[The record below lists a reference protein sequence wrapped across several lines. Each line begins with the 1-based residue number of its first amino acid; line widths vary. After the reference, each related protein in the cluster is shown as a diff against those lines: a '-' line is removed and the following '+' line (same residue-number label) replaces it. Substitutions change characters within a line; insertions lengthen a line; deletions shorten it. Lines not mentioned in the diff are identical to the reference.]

1 MAGVRVIGQ
10 PAVEGDGMGWDG
22 MAHRVLE
29 TCKARIVPVID
40 LTFVI
45 DQREK
50 LVVV

>member
-1 MAGVRVIGQ
+1 MRELISQ
-10 PAVEGDGMGWDG
+10 PQLEEEEGMGWDG

-45 DQREK
+45 DQCEK